1 MAALLEAGAN
11 PNIRNNQGYTAL
23 MIACAE
29 GHVEAAKALI
39 DAGADRGLRNK
50 KRQTA
55 ADIAALS
62 SHTAL
67 TELLK

>member
-1 MAALLEAGAN
+1 
-11 PNIRNNQGYTAL
+11 

-55 ADIAALS
+55 ADIAAVS
-62 SHTAL
+62 GHAAI